1 MSTPL
6 NPNGPLPLYHQL
18 AGDLQLQME
27 RGVWEDTN
35 MLPSE
40 AELGRQ
46 YGVSRTVVRQALDEL
61 ERSGAIHRVK
71 GKGTLVAR
79 RKLSA
84 FLMQDV
90 EGFTANMA
98 AQGLEVRTR
107 VLDSGFVTAPAPIA
121 QALGLPENDPVFRFE
136 RLRFVQDEPLFL
148 GVTFLPEAVGTLL
161 ASTDFSSRSLNIAL
175 SQDAGREP
183 ASGMRLI
190 EAVAA
195 GRREADLLHIR
206 VGAPLFRLF
215 AVTCDEHGAALECSE
230 VWLRA
235 DRLAFRVALGHPK
248 QSADSGGR
256 TT

>member
-1 MSTPL
+1 MPSPL
-6 NPNGPLPLYHQL
+6 NPNGPLPLYYQL
-18 AGDLQLQME
+18 ADDLHRQIETGAWQ
-27 RGVWEDTN
+27 DTG

-40 AELGRQ
+40 AELGQQ

-61 ERSGAIHRVK
+61 ERGAVIHRVK
-71 GKGTLVAR
+71 GKGSLVAR

-90 EGFTANMA
+90 AGFTANMA
-98 AQGLEVRTR
+98 AQGLEVRTQ
-107 VLDSGFVTAPAPIA
+107 VLDRGFVTAPAPIA
-121 QALGLPENDPVFRFE
+121 QALGLPENEPVFRFE

-161 ASTDFSSRSLNIAL
+161 ASTDFTSRSLNVAL
-175 SQDAGREP
+175 AQDAGREP

-215 AVTCDEHGAALECSE
+215 AVTSDEQGEALECSE

-235 DRLAFRVALGHPK
+235 DRLAFRVALAQTPN
-248 QSADSGGR
+248 
-256 TT
+256 TTSSQG